1 MCIILTIR
9 TNWQHI
15 LGCFAKPQVNKQEN
29 DAHEEAN
36 AANNYISNSEERIL
50 STQQTRCGN
59 DNFFGAFKLSHF
71 VVVVDLKWI
80 LSVFGKSILKKWS
93 SIMINSPV
101 VKDGNKI
108 LKIIKHTTQR
118 LSHGPSGVPITV
130 CVFQDM
136 KIQLKIEKIS
146 KWLLSVLHKLWFRF
160 YIEQFS
166 DQRGC
171 HKSFKF

>member
-1 MCIILTIR
+1 MD
-9 TNWQHI
+9 
-15 LGCFAKPQVNKQEN
+15 KQEN

-36 AANNYISNSEERIL
+36 AANNYVSNSEERIL

-101 VKDGNKI
+101 VKGGNKI
-108 LKIIKHTTQR
+108 LKIIN
-118 LSHGPSGVPITV
+118 I
-130 CVFQDM
+130 
-136 KIQLKIEKIS
+136 
-146 KWLLSVLHKLWFRF
+146 
-160 YIEQFS
+160 Y
-166 DQRGC
+166 
-171 HKSFKF
+171 